1 MKRQAEVRIPTQWGD
16 FNMIAYADLD
26 TELMPHVAMVHESCK
41 VEAPVLVRIHSECMT
56 GDIWGSR
63 RCDCGR
69 QLDKAMQLAAKEGG
83 VLIYLRQEGRGI
95 GIINKIKA
103 YRLQDEGLNTIDANI
118 HLGFDPDSRSYETAI
133 AILKDLG
140 IFSIRLMTNNPDKIQ
155 AFQDSGVEVVE
166 RVPLIIDP
174 DQDNEAYLRTKQDQ
188 MGHLLNM
195 K

>member
-1 MKRQAEVRIPTQWGD
+1 
-16 FNMIAYADLD
+16 
-26 TELMPHVAMVHESCK
+26 
-41 VEAPVLVRIHSECMT
+41 
-56 GDIWGSR
+56 
-63 RCDCGR
+63 
-69 QLDKAMQLAAKEGG
+69 